1 MPVAIG
7 VVGIS
12 VDDGGG
18 WTRNVVTT
26 VPVSESTQT
35 TERISISTTIRI
47 TNIQIIG
54 RWT

>member
-1 MPVAIG
+1 MNVYCRTVMPVAIG

-26 VPVSESTQT
+26 VPVAESTQ
-35 TERISISTTIRI
+35 
-47 TNIQIIG
+47 IICVSVII
-54 RWT
+54 